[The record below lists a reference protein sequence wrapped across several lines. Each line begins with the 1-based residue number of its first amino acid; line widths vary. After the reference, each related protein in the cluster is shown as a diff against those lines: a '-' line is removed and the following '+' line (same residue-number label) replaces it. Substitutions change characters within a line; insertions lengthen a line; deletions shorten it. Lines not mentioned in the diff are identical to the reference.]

1 MDKVYKYHCSVIK
14 ITDKTGGFI
23 CLGFVN
29 GNSITE
35 IKRHIKKDSNFK
47 YRNQG
52 LITISDN
59 SGVDFKMNSNK
70 F

>member
-1 MDKVYKYHCSVIK
+1 METYKYHCSVIK

-29 GNSITE
+29 GNSKAE
-35 IKRHIKKDSNFK
+35 IKRHIKKDSNYR
-47 YRNQG
+47 YRNNG
-52 LITISDN
+52 LITICDN
-59 SGVDFKMNSNK
+59 SGIDFRMNSNK